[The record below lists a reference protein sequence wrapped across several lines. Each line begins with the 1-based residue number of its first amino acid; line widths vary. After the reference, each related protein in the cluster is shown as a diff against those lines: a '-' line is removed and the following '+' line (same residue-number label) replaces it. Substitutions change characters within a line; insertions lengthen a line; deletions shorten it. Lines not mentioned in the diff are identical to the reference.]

1 VDTQTIGVYN
11 TNAAV
16 LCARYRLIAPT
27 ELLQHARGFFHP
39 GQPSADIGCGSG
51 RDVAWLNAQ
60 GFPAN
65 GYDASP
71 AMLHEARAA
80 FPGIDV
86 REAALPGLNG
96 IANQA
101 YANVLCSAVLMH
113 LRREDLGSAVGN
125 LARVLRPG
133 GRLLLAYRSSEA
145 EGQREADGRLFT
157 AILPGELTLLLEA
170 AGMRTVRATEQAE
183 RSIEW
188 CFKRDGGAGILAGR
202 EMEPRAVD
210 RRGP

>member
-1 VDTQTIGVYN
+1 MVMAVDTQTISVYDA
-11 TNAAV
+11 NAAAF
-16 LCARYRLIAPT
+16 CARYRLIAPT
-27 ELLQHARGFFHP
+27 ELLQHVRDFFYP

-60 GFPAN
+60 GFPAI

-71 AMLHEARAA
+71 AMLDEARAA
-80 FPGIDV
+80 FPSIDV
-86 REAALPGLNG
+86 REATLPDLDG
-96 IANQA
+96 IADQV

-113 LRREDLGSAVGN
+113 LRREELGSAAAS

-145 EGQREADGRLFT
+145 GGEREADGRLFT

-170 AGMRTVRATEQAE
+170 ARMRTIRATEQADSYRPGVTWYTLLTE
-183 RSIEW
+183 
-188 CFKRDGGAGILAGR
+188 K
-202 EMEPRAVD
+202 D
-210 RRGP
+210 R